1 MGIMLRVEENLKK
14 SYDIQM
20 CQKILIL
27 FMKKKQDVK
36 LKKNLV
42 SEQE

>member
-14 SYDIQM
+14 PYDIQM
-20 CQKILIL
+20 CQKTLIL

-36 LKKNLV
+36 FKKNLV